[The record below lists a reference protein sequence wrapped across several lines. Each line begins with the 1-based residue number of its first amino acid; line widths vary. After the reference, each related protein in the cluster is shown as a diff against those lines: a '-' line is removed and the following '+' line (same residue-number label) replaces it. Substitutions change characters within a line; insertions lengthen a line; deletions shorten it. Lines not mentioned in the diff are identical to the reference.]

1 MGRSRRRR
9 SVLKISPGPSEVGV
23 EVGNDLTKD
32 KAATERSHTEET
44 SSSVSG
50 LTPQQATAATEE
62 PQETPPQITTT
73 TELSQPQPPSPVAP
87 PLTTH
92 RLTLAPHPNTDL
104 FSPAPPPGTLLILA
118 CSAQADWGDGV
129 SKFLRTHFP
138 EAYEVY
144 RSHCTSI
151 PTITTTTTASPSSS
165 PSSSQTDLHA
175 SHSQDQDSE
184 SVSDPVQVRKA
195 RENALLDKHQRSL
208 VGTALLIRSAPS
220 SVSASAE
227 KSASAAPHND
237 DNDDNAAAAAAAN
250 KQRKHRKH
258 FKYFIGCLFVS
269 SSKEGP
275 TTSEKA
281 KAYGDPPSPLKAMRT
296 AMADLMG
303 QVAEQN
309 LKAAEWEREREKNG
323 NGGERKSRK
332 KRKSAVVGPEMRM
345 AKWDDVGTTK
355 FGVKWEMIEEGLEGL
370 EVKVAEG
377 MLPGEGG
384 EISLGVF
391 DEVVEG
397 GTKTEKEKGMLPGEG
412 GEISLGVFDE
422 VVEEETKTEKDKGK
436 AKGKKRETNSKRKR
450 KYWALPGP
458 KKSKK

>member
-9 SVLKISPGPSEVGV
+9 SDLKLGPGPSEVGV

-50 LTPQQATAATEE
+50 LAPQQATAVIEE

-73 TELSQPQPPSPVAP
+73 IITTTTEQSQPQPSSPGAP
-87 PLTTH
+87 LLTTH

-104 FSPAPPPGTLLILA
+104 FSPAPPPGTLLILT

-151 PTITTTTTASPSSS
+151 PTTTTTAASPSPS

-184 SVSDPVQVRKA
+184 SVSDPIQVRKA

-220 SVSASAE
+220 SVSV
-227 KSASAAPHND
+227 SAAPHND
-237 DNDDNAAAAAAAN
+237 DNDDNAAAN

-269 SSKEGP
+269 SKEGP
-275 TTSEKA
+275 TTSEEA
-281 KAYGDPPSPLKAMRT
+281 KAYGDPPSPPVAGAVILKAMRT

-303 QVAEQN
+303 QVAEHN

-323 NGGERKSRK
+323 DGGERKRK
-332 KRKSAVVGPEMRM
+332 KRNSAVVGPEMRL
-345 AKWDDVGTTK
+345 AKWDDVSTTK
-355 FGVKWEMIEEGLEGL
+355 FGVEWEMIEEGLEGL

-412 GEISLGVFDE
+412 GEISLRVFDE
-422 VVEEETKTEKDKGK
+422 VVEGGTMTEKEKGK